1 MLNLMNIFDTIE
13 YAQFNDYRIVLVYYK
28 TYNIDIA
35 KDKREIKKIFKN
47 YKIKYYNS
55 HMIITI

>member
-13 YAQFNDYRIVLVYYK
+13 YAKFNDYRIVLVYYK

-35 KDKREIKKIFKN
+35 KDKKEIKKIFKN

>member
-13 YAQFNDYRIVLVYYK
+13 YAKLNDYRIVLVYYK

-55 HMIITI
+55 HMVITI